1 MTQNE
6 EQKSHTKKK
15 NCTSQLDQL
24 CDPTLSSYLWF
35 ECVRVY
41 FLLRVDD
48 DVKKELILCV

>member
-41 FLLRVDD
+41 FSLRVDD